1 MDPDPR
7 PAAVT
12 AAPAWRGRL
21 GRLARAAA
29 AAARIPDPPPQGP
42 PAPKTWN
49 PLAYLRQQR
58 AGRPHWQRL
67 GFLGVIG
74 ALLALTLGIGETVA
88 GAVGPAG
95 AVAAWPMLEWPGRL
109 VAAAAGVGWA
119 VLLLGW
125 RSAVPVIGLVVFAR
139 WFGDTGQDES
149 DGDEDELQLSPPG
162 FPRAG
167 RPAAPVVP
175 EPAPPEPD
183 SPLARTVARWA
194 QVADWAG
201 GGLAGSHLKQVGVNP
216 WGWSGILLLRPGVTL
231 EDAQARRRNLD
242 SALGVRPGS
251 VRIDQDPAR
260 ADRVILRTVERDPL
274 ERPIRWRGPQLA
286 SVTQPLPL
294 GLYEDATPMLLP
306 VAGQC
311 VLVVGIRGAG
321 KSGVLNAVV
330 GELAACPDV
339 VLWGLDLKHGLELGP
354 WQPVFD
360 RIATTLPEAEALL
373 EAAERVRAAHGEL
386 LAREGKGKEWRPTP
400 QRPALVLVCDEQ
412 GRLRQSPTA
421 IARLEAIATMG
432 RSLGVWLVS
441 ATQYPTV
448 EVLRSSELRS
458 QYTCM
463 VLLRVQRRQ
472 HVNVVLGEGAAAAGW
487 DAHQIDPAR
496 PGTCYLHAP
505 GATSPKLGRA
515 WEVTERMV
523 AQVADHYAPHRPHLH
538 PASAQAAGGDQDTSE
553 PSQPPSPSSSS
564 RPQGAMAGVG
574 PVDRPGLTAPAGT
587 VPAVIGTVPPPTGDG
602 AGPAEPVPGLAGD
615 SDRALQ
621 LLVDSLRAAGPAG
634 RTIGELKAA
643 TGMGRSWVYL
653 RLRELVDAGQ
663 VTRADRGRWRL
674 TSPTANPAGG
684 HRP

>member
-1 MDPDPR
+1 MEPDQR
-7 PAAVT
+7 PATVT
-12 AAPAWRGRL
+12 AAPRRWGRL

-29 AAARIPDPPPQGP
+29 AAARIPESPPQGP

-58 AGRPHWQRL
+58 AGRPRWQRL
-67 GFLGVIG
+67 GFLGMIG
-74 ALLALTLGIGETVA
+74 ALLALSLGVGETAA

-109 VAAAAGVGWA
+109 AAAAAGVGWA

-139 WFGDTGQDES
+139 WFGDTIGQDES
-149 DGDEDELQLSPPG
+149 DRDEDELHLPPPG
-162 FPRAG
+162 LAQAG
-167 RPAAPVVP
+167 RSAPSAVP
-175 EPAPPEPD
+175 EPTPPQPD
-183 SPLARTVARWA
+183 SPLAKTVARWA

-201 GGLAGSHLKQVGVNP
+201 GGLAGSHLKHVSVNP

-251 VRIDQDPAR
+251 VRLDQDPTR
-260 ADRVILRTVERDPL
+260 ADRVILRTIERDPL
-274 ERPIRWRGPQLA
+274 QRPIRWRGPHTG

-294 GLYEDATPMLLP
+294 GLYEDATPILLP
-306 VAGQC
+306 LAGQC

-330 GELAACPDV
+330 GQLAACPDV

-354 WQPVFD
+354 WRPIFD

-373 EAAERVRAAHGEL
+373 EAAERVRAAHGQL
-386 LAREGKGKEWRPTP
+386 LAREGKAKEWRPTP
-400 QRPALVLVCDEQ
+400 QRPALLLVCDEQ

-448 EVLRSSELRS
+448 EVLGSSELRS
-458 QYTCM
+458 QYTCT

-523 AQVADHYAPHRPHLH
+523 AQVAAHYTPYRPHLH
-538 PASAQAAGGDQDTSE
+538 PASAQAADGGDQDTS
-553 PSQPPSPSSSS
+553 PRPSPSS
-564 RPQGAMAGVG
+564 RPPAATPVAGQLDHPG
-574 PVDRPGLTAPAGT
+574 PAAATGT
-587 VPAVIGTVPPPTGDG
+587 VPAVTGTVPPSGDG
-602 AGPAEPVPGLAGD
+602 VVEPFPGLADD
-615 SDRALQ
+615 SDRAVQ
-621 LLVDSLRAAGPAG
+621 LLFGSLRAAGSAG
-634 RTIGELKAA
+634 RTIGDLKAA
-643 TGMGRSWVYL
+643 TGMGRSWIYL

-674 TSPTANPAGG
+674 TNPAANPPGG